1 MVQGHAYTETRSL
14 YRGLHRR
21 AHDLLLKL
29 RQVLKELDTGLVKIK
44 MISEGNRSAVTQ
56 TDSNKR
62 GRSSKQ

>member
-14 YRGLHRR
+14 FRGSHRR

-44 MISEGNRSAVTQ
+44 IILEGN
-56 TDSNKR
+56 
-62 GRSSKQ
+62 